1 MIENIKYIPL
11 NTIDIDSFETI
22 KQRMVFYQNQDH
34 SRWVFK
40 DPKTNLYYKLWN
52 NTYTRKNNIISGILS
67 GFYDKTTVPALYGLI
82 FWEGVCRGYVM
93 KECEDYDT
101 MDSNFFKLI
110 KNKTSN
116 TNYFIYDFC
125 EQHIKKYG
133 DKYTLIDLEGIYH
146 LDYYKIKSK
155 EQKEL
160 NIPGKFMAYDQYKK
174 YVESLLYDSLSEED
188 FLNMEMHTG
197 KGGKEIILNDYKL
210 KTVRDVINYF
220 SNKENLNNTIKKLK
234 PENWQ
239 YFNCMLAE
247 FRHKVGDHHALGW
260 GNMTKEYYES
270 LDMMSDNEISK
281 FLKENPVPF
290 FNGFIKHGFHR
301 ACSMIGRL
309 IAGKSYIP
317 FYMDKNNFPNK
328 SPIDNINYIKD
339 LDKLGIPR
347 NEYSITNSAILS
359 LMNIPER
366 INKNGDLDI
375 IISSKLRNFLQVTN
389 LSLPNSSHPF
399 EKDDKRFCK
408 YGCKGD
414 DDLIKNY
421 SINILGFNFT
431 EPRFYF
437 NRMHRVMN
445 TPHRSLNEN
454 YKIKEIGRNRVLD
467 FYKNKKYNQYP
478 YNKISLEGWGF
489 ELVKELE
496 IIK

>member
-1 MIENIKYIPL
+1 
-11 NTIDIDSFETI
+11 
-22 KQRMVFYQNQDH
+22 
-34 SRWVFK
+34 
-40 DPKTNLYYKLWN
+40 
-52 NTYTRKNNIISGILS
+52 
-67 GFYDKTTVPALYGLI
+67 
-82 FWEGVCRGYVM
+82 
-93 KECEDYDT
+93 
-101 MDSNFFKLI
+101 
-110 KNKTSN
+110 
-116 TNYFIYDFC
+116 
-125 EQHIKKYG
+125 
-133 DKYTLIDLEGIYH
+133 
-146 LDYYKIKSK
+146 
-155 EQKEL
+155 
-160 NIPGKFMAYDQYKK
+160 
-174 YVESLLYDSLSEED
+174 
-188 FLNMEMHTG
+188 
-197 KGGKEIILNDYKL
+197 
-210 KTVRDVINYF
+210 
-220 SNKENLNNTIKKLK
+220 
-234 PENWQ
+234 
-239 YFNCMLAE
+239 
-247 FRHKVGDHHALGW
+247 
-260 GNMTKEYYES
+260 
-270 LDMMSDNEISK
+270 
-281 FLKENPVPF
+281 
-290 FNGFIKHGFHR
+290 
-301 ACSMIGRL
+301 MIGRL